1 MQILIV
7 EDDTSTRVL
16 LEQMLLARGHTVVA
30 CDSAERAS
38 EQYRQSFFP
47 LVVLD
52 LYLPGMDGFGFCR
65 WLRAEPDGE
74 RPYVLAG
81 TASREPADLR
91 GILEAGADDYLFKPY
106 QPELF
111 DVRLAVAEEAL
122 KVRAARRQ
130 LTDELRAER
139 DHLAYLAAHD
149 PLTNLHNKEHFTAAV
164 ESAVAAAGAGGPDG
178 ALFYVDLDHFKI
190 VNDALGHAAGDRL
203 LVQIAYLLRNAL
215 RPQDL
220 AARFGGDKFVV
231 LQPGLPLAE
240 ARLTAERVRTQIGN
254 LRFCDSGRCF
264 QLGASVG
271 VALVNG
277 ETFAAH
283 VLAAADSA
291 CFSAKARG
299 RDRVEIFCE
308 GDPELARLRDETA
321 RLADLRGALRTH
333 GFTLRFQPVVDL
345 DTRLVAFHEARTFL
359 CAGDGD
365 CRELDGYV
373 AAAGRSHLVP
383 EIDRASIRLAA
394 RALAAHPELR
404 LAMSIAGFSLRDLGL
419 PAFATRACV
428 SAGRRAGPAHLRD
441 DRGGVARRP
450 GDGRPDAVPPARERF
465 SHGSSGPGGGRRPV
479 RLPAAVR
486 LRLPQSGGRAGA
498 RGGGKPDQPGVRQGA
513 ERLRA
518 APGDPQRRRRR
529 RERRRGQ
536 GRARVGR
543 QPRPRPLFR
552 RLAARAA
559 VVRGSRQ
566 RLSPNRVDP
575 ISWVRLHRRRKDG
588 EKYEGGAHLDKPC
601 LWL

>member
-7 EDDTSTRVL
+7 EDEASTRIL

-30 CDSAERAS
+30 CDSAERAL

-52 LYLPGMDGFGFCR
+52 LYLPGMDGFEFCR

-74 RPYVLAG
+74 RPYVLVG

-91 GILEAGADDYLFKPY
+91 RILEAGADDYLFKPY

-111 DVRLAVAEEAL
+111 DVRLAIAEEAL
-122 KVRAARRQ
+122 KGRAIRRQ
-130 LTDELRAER
+130 LTDELRDER

-149 PLTNLHNKEHFTAAV
+149 PLTKLYNKEHFTAAV
-164 ESAVAAAGAGGPDG
+164 ESAVAAAAAGAPDG
-178 ALFYVDLDHFKI
+178 ALFYVDLDHFKV

-215 RPQDL
+215 RPLDL

-254 LRFCDSGRCF
+254 LRFCDSGRSF

-271 VALVNG
+271 VTLVNG
-277 ETFAAH
+277 ETQAAH

-321 RLADLRGALRTH
+321 RLADLRRALRTH
-333 GFTLRFQPVVDL
+333 GFALRFQPVMDL
-345 DTRLVAFHEARTFL
+345 DTRRVAFHEARTFL
-359 CAGDGD
+359 DTGDGD
-365 CRELDGYV
+365 CRELAGYV

-383 EIDRASIRLAA
+383 EIDRCSIRLAA

-404 LAMSIAGFSLRDLGL
+404 LAISMAGLSLRDLGL
-419 PAFATRACV
+419 PAFAVRACE
-428 SAGRRAGPAHLRD
+428 SARIAPDRLTFEVTEAAVLADPEMAAQTLCHLR
-441 DRGGVARRP
+441 
-450 GDGRPDAVPPARERF
+450 E
-465 SHGSSGPGGGRRPV
+465 SGFHTGLVGLGTGGGPFDYLRRCDFDYLKVEGGLV
-479 RLPAAVR
+479 RAVADNPINLAFVKVLNDCAR
-486 LRLPQSGGRAGA
+486 HLEIRSVAGGIESGGAVKAVHGL
-498 RGGGKPDQPGVRQGA
+498 GVNLA
-513 ERLRA
+513 
-518 APGDPQRRRRR
+518 
-529 RERRRGQ
+529 Q
-536 GRARVGR
+536 GRYFGDW
-543 QPRPRPLFR
+543 QPEP
-552 RLAARAA
+552 
-559 VVRGSRQ
+559 Q
-566 RLSPNRVDP
+566 
-575 ISWVRLHRRRKDG
+575 W
-588 EKYEGGAHLDKPC
+588 
-601 LWL
+601 